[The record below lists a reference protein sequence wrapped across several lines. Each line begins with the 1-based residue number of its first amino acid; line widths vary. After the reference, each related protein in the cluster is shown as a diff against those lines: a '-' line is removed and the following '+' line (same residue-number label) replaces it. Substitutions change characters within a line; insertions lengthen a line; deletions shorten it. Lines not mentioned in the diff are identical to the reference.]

1 MGNHCVITLYFTPGS
16 TSCRKARK
24 WLQGNKLPFV
34 ERNIFSESLT
44 LPEIRGIL
52 RLTDNGTEDIIA
64 KHSNLIEQE
73 IGDIDQLSLKD
84 LYNFIQ
90 ENPRILRSPII
101 HDEKRLMVGFNEHQ
115 IRRFIPRSDRLHYGA
130 SHPHY

>member
-1 MGNHCVITLYFTPGS
+1 MITLYVTPGN

-24 WLQGNKLPFV
+24 WLQGNNIPFV

-44 LPEIRGIL
+44 LPEIKGIF
-52 RLTDNGTEDIIA
+52 RLTDNGTEDIIS
-64 KHSNLIEQE
+64 KHSKVIKQE
-73 IGDIDQLSLKD
+73 IGDMDQLSLKD

-90 ENPRILRSPII
+90 ENPRILKSPII

-115 IRRFIPRSDRLHYGA
+115 IRRFIPRSARLHYGA
-130 SHPHY
+130 SHPLY